1 MVALLRLSHSVHFA
15 VWTLTTVM
23 RVGSAEQVRSLPSG
37 VRMEGEASVAGV
49 LGAVRFEEP
58 AELGDE
64 AAGVAG
70 GGIGDD
76 AGADRFG
83 GDGVFARD
91 GIVLGRAGLWELK
104 CGVVGS
110 IHKIEVR
117 GEFSSYK
124 RIAVRRRGV
133 TGVTN
138 QRS

>member
-23 RVGSAEQVRSLPSG
+23 SVGSAEQVRSRPSG
-37 VRMEGEASVAGV
+37 VRMEGEVSEAGV
-49 LGAVRFEEP
+49 LGAMLFEEP

-70 GGIGDD
+70 GGIGEL
-76 AGADRFG
+76 AGADRLG

-91 GIVLGRAGLWELK
+91 VMVSSWVGLWGSK
-104 CGVVGS
+104 RGVVGS
-110 IHKIEVR
+110 VDEVEVR
-117 GEFSSYK
+117 AHFSSYK
-124 RIAVRRRGV
+124 RIAVRRRG
-133 TGVTN
+133 TAGETN